1 MVTDISAMV
10 ELPLKK
16 TPKKLKK
23 EKLRLLADCCGLN
36 ADNVIAEVEGSSAS
50 AAPVNDIDLNV

>member
-1 MVTDISAMV
+1 MV

-36 ADNVIAEVEGSSAS
+36 ADNVIAEAEGSSAS